1 MHSQNNEDDLILN
14 HWTSKY
20 GNAKGTLLDIGAN
33 DGKTLSNSLLLI
45 KQGWSA
51 HLFEPSK
58 PTFSKMQD
66 LHKGNDS
73 VHCYNCG
80 LSDETGT
87 KLFYESGTL
96 LNQGDVD
103 LVSTTQLSEFNKW
116 NGHVS
121 FSESVAFFYA
131 WQDWL
136 NYGNLQKNPI
146 FDFISIDAEGE
157 DWKILSQID
166 LTKHECKI
174 LCVEWNSIPEN
185 DRLFTQYANS
195 HKLFEIHR
203 NAENII
209 FAK

>member
-20 GNAKGTLLDIGAN
+20 GNTKGTLLDIGAN
-33 DGKTLSNSLLLI
+33 DGITLSNSLLLI

-58 PTFSKMQD
+58 YTFTKLQNV
-66 LHKGNDS
+66 HNGNEN
-73 VHCYNCG
+73 VRCYNCG
-80 LSDETGT
+80 LSSETGN
-87 KLFYESGTL
+87 KIFYESGTL
-96 LNQGDVD
+96 FSEGDND
-103 LVSTTQLSEFNKW
+103 LVSTTQQSEFNKW
-116 NGHVS
+116 NGRVT
-121 FSESVAFFYA
+121 FTESVAFFYT

-136 NYGNLQKNPI
+136 NYGKFGDEK

-157 DWKILSQID
+157 DWSILSQID

-174 LCVEWNSIPEN
+174 LCVEWNSVPAN
-185 DRLFTQYANS
+185 DTLFTQYANS
-195 HKLFEIHR
+195 HNLFEIHR
-203 NAENII
+203 NGENII

>member
-1 MHSQNNEDDLILN
+1 MYSQNQEDTFILN
-14 HWTSKY
+14 HWSTKY
-20 GNAKGTLLDIGAN
+20 GNLKGTLIDIGAN

-45 KQGWSA
+45 QQGWSA

-58 PTFSKMQD
+58 PTFTKMQD
-66 LHKGNDS
+66 LHKGHDG
-73 VHCYNCG
+73 VRCYNCG

-96 LNQGDVD
+96 FDEGDID
-103 LVSTTQLSEFNKW
+103 LVSTTQVSEFNKW
-116 NGHVS
+116 NGRVS
-121 FSESVAFFYA
+121 FSESVAFFYT

-136 NYGNLQKNPI
+136 DYEKLGAQK

-174 LCVEWNSIPEN
+174 LCVEWNSVPEN

-195 HKLFEIHR
+195 HNLFEINR
-203 NAENII
+203 NGENII